1 MTYRYT
7 IIQEHT
13 LDDTNMTYEFKA
25 EADTNFMS
33 EVRVF
38 LKSIGF
44 LDEGYL
50 DIVKDNMYEDDLYS
64 DDNRVPH
71 PDFPYIPDDTDHN
84 LVQFNYDYEENLPAY
99 NQIDSGATETNLV
112 NIYETTGNVEHALY
126 GL

>member
-7 IIQEHT
+7 IIQENT
-13 LDDTNMTYEFKA
+13 LDDTKMTYEFKA
-25 EADTNFMS
+25 EDDTNFMS
-33 EVRVF
+33 EVSVF
-38 LKSIGF
+38 MKSIGF

-112 NIYETTGNVEHALY
+112 NIYETTGNVEHAVY